1 MFFVGR
7 GDCRERRRVERST
20 ISRVAGHAL
29 LLVIIRDVST
39 ALDMAGARARSHFS
53 IRCPVRRISFVVY
66 MMKSTFPSRI

>member
-39 ALDMAGARARSHFS
+39 ALDMTERRPARNFS

-66 MMKSTFPSRI
+66 MMKSTFPSTI